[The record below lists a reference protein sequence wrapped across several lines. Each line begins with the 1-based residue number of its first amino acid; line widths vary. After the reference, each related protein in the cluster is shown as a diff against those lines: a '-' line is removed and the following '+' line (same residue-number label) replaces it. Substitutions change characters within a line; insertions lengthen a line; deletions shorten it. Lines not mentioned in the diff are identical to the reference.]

1 MTKKFNDVNI
11 GDWGELPSGEMG
23 TVIALATG
31 LDALDKLAQYDDS
44 GFLESLFAQYEQYG
58 YVKEDLDTL
67 DFVAVVSTISG
78 ETGVYV
84 YSDEGFLVFN

>member
-11 GDWGELPSGEMG
+11 GDWGELPVGGMG

-31 LDALDKLAQYDDS
+31 VDALTKLTQYDDS
-44 GFLESLFAQYEQYG
+44 GFLETLFAKYERYG
-58 YVKEDLDTL
+58 YTKEDLDTL

-84 YSDEGFLVFN
+84 YSDEGFLVFI